1 MEKNP
6 VAQGKGGFKC
16 GQEDSGAVRPVRDRQ
31 GPFLSLSR
39 SY

>member
-31 GPFLSLSR
+31 GLFLSLSR
-39 SY
+39 SC